1 MAEFYDQLR
10 TAPIKAEA
18 LRAAQLAMLRGE
30 VYVKDGRLH
39 WSGGEIALPPDLVGL
54 PDTSFAHPYYWSAFT
69 LIGSPW

>member
-18 LRAAQLAMLRGE
+18 LRSAQLAMLRGE
-30 VYVKDGRLH
+30 VYVQAGQLH
-39 WSGGEIALPPDLVGL
+39 WSGGEVPLPPDLAGL
-54 PDTSFAHPYYWSAFT
+54 EETTFTHPYYWSAFT